1 MGGKLLDD
9 MERKVDVKLKIKK
22 KYLLELRKRDVNIS
36 KIFEEFVTNYL
47 KKKQ

>member
-22 KYLLELRKRDVNIS
+22 KYLLELRKRGVNIS
-36 KIFEEFVTNYL
+36 KLFEEFVINYL
-47 KKKQ
+47 KK